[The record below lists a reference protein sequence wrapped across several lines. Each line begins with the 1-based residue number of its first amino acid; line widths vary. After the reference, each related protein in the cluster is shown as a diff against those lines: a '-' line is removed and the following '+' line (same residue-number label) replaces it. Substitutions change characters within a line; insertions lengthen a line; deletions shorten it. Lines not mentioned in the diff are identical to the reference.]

1 MLRYTHHHST
11 GLGSENN
18 VELVEKGA
26 KPFFN
31 WISADKDI
39 ATARGG
45 GGGLA
50 LWKRDRDMEETN
62 QAEKEAAI
70 AAAAASS

>member
-1 MLRYTHHHST
+1 MTYDST
-11 GLGSENN
+11 GLGSDNN

-31 WISADKDI
+31 WISADRDI

-50 LWKRDRDMEETN
+50 LWKRDRDMEAIN
-62 QAEKEAAI
+62 QAENEA
-70 AAAAASS
+70 AAAAASI